1 MFCICFFEFFFISP
15 LAAAASRRKRPLA
28 TMVTQKYSKPQLQLF
43 LVSGDFGILG
53 SHLGLKR
60 IPISASKFAGSFHAP
75 VIIMLP
81 SPPL

>member
-1 MFCICFFEFFFISP
+1 
-15 LAAAASRRKRPLA
+15 
-28 TMVTQKYSKPQLQLF
+28 MVTQKYSKPQLQLF